1 MRHDLA
7 LFIGL
12 IVAPCAVGQTPR
24 QVPSYAA
31 PSTGRH
37 WVYFADKGVAPEVQA
52 SIRAL
57 HESYPARALWRRQV
71 RRTEPGLF
79 DERDV
84 AVRSQYIDRVTQA
97 GARVHVVSRWLNAI
111 SVEADE
117 AQIRAI
123 RLLPMVTRIEP
134 VRAGRRIGAS
144 TSEDI
149 APYHQISPYGA
160 RDFYGVASVQN
171 AQIGLPALHAA
182 GFTGQGVIVGVLDTG
197 FRRDH
202 SAFHTPGHELSVI
215 AEYDFVSG
223 DSDAGFNPADD
234 SEQHRHGTWILSTLA
249 AYAPEA
255 MVGGAYDASFVLCKT
270 EDVVTETPV
279 EEDNYVAGIE
289 FCELHG
295 ADLTTSSLGYIDW
308 YTQADLDGRTAVTT
322 IAVNIA
328 AGNGVHC
335 ITAAGNS
342 GHDANPATSTLGAPA
357 DGLYV
362 ISCGAV
368 DDSGQIAGFSSSG
381 PTADGRLKPELLAHG
396 VNTAVT
402 SSRNTTGYGTVSGT
416 SLSTPIVASAVA
428 CLTQAHPGWTVAQM
442 RAALMNTASD
452 YAATGLTDPLF
463 IRGYGIVNAF
473 AALTALCDADITGD
487 GGVDGDDVIAFFESW
502 DAGHADF
509 DASGGTD
516 GDDVIA
522 FFARW
527 DAGC

>member
-1 MRHDLA
+1 
-7 LFIGL
+7 
-12 IVAPCAVGQTPR
+12 
-24 QVPSYAA
+24 
-31 PSTGRH
+31 
-37 WVYFADKGVAPEVQA
+37 
-52 SIRAL
+52 
-57 HESYPARALWRRQV
+57 
-71 RRTEPGLF
+71 
-79 DERDV
+79 
-84 AVRSQYIDRVTQA
+84 
-97 GARVHVVSRWLNAI
+97 
-111 SVEADE
+111 
-117 AQIRAI
+117 
-123 RLLPMVTRIEP
+123 
-134 VRAGRRIGAS
+134 
-144 TSEDI
+144 
-149 APYHQISPYGA
+149 
-160 RDFYGVASVQN
+160 
-171 AQIGLPALHAA
+171 
-182 GFTGQGVIVGVLDTG
+182 
-197 FRRDH
+197 
-202 SAFHTPGHELSVI
+202 
-215 AEYDFVSG
+215 
-223 DSDAGFNPADD
+223 
-234 SEQHRHGTWILSTLA
+234 
-249 AYAPEA
+249 